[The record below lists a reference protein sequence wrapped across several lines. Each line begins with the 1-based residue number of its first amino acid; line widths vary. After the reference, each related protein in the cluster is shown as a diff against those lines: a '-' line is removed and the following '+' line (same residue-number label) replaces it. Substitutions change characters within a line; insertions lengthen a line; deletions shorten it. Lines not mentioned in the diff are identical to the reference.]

1 MCVVRS
7 RLIILCFVVCVA
19 VFIKDRCC
27 CPFGMS
33 DPSRIVLDEEK
44 MAHNPMELLQ
54 AVFSKDPGDSALLP
68 VRDKVHL
75 QPVLIQCI
83 GVEHADGFVS
93 FALST
98 HCDKG
103 KPSGFVSLLIHDE
116 RNGSDFPR
124 LRKQSVQF
132 FVRGQPGK
140 ISHRY
145 LDFHNDYF
153 LRADL
158 FNEKAARP

>member
-1 MCVVRS
+1 V
-7 RLIILCFVVCVA
+7 
-19 VFIKDRCC
+19 
-27 CPFGMS
+27 S
-33 DPSRIVLDEEK
+33 DPSRILLDEEK
-44 MAHNPMELLQ
+44 VPHNPMELLY
-54 AVFSKDPGDSALLP
+54 AVLSKDPGNSALLP
-68 VRDKVHL
+68 VPHKIHL

-93 FALST
+93 FVLCT

-103 KPSGFVSLLIHDE
+103 KPSGFISVLIHDE

-124 LRKQSVQF
+124 LRKQSVQV

-145 LDFHNDYF
+145 LNFHNNYF
-153 LRADL
+153 LRVDL
-158 FNEKAARP
+158 VNEKAARP